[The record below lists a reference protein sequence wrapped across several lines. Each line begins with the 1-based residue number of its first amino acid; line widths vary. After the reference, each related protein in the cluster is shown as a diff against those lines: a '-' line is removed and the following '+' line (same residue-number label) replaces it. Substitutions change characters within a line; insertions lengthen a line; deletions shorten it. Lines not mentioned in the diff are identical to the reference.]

1 MSDMPKWSPY
11 RNVAVNFDGQQTLQ
25 RAGIIDAR
33 QVSGGLLGRYQ
44 AESVRSGMQSFT
56 CDLHLTEPLRIA
68 KVLPESLCLV
78 QVLDGQWTHSIDGR
92 QHHYR
97 PGAPLVLGLSEATE
111 AIDRLP
117 ANGRARMAGLR
128 IAGSVLRE
136 LDDQEHGSLAPLL
149 TLLHDSAR
157 LHRFERCQTLTTL
170 LQGVYQNPYE
180 GALGR
185 LHRESLALG
194 MMVELA
200 AHLRGTSTAPTAPP
214 RAGRD
219 LAHEARHR
227 LDSQLDNPPSSL
239 ELARQ
244 LGIGQTTL
252 RRLFKAEFGLTML
265 DYLRDRRLETARVL
279 LREGRLQVAQ
289 VAWRVGYSC
298 PTNFSHAYKKRFGY
312 PPARE
317 R

>member
-1 MSDMPKWSPY
+1 MPRWSPY
-11 RNVAVNFDGQQTLQ
+11 RNVVVNFDGRQTLQ
-25 RAGIIDAR
+25 RAGIVDAR
-33 QVSGGLLGRYQ
+33 QLSGGLLGRYQ
-44 AESVRSGMQSFT
+44 AEPVREGMQSFT
-56 CDLHLTEPLRIA
+56 CDLRLTEPLRIA

-78 QVLDGQWTHSIDGR
+78 QVLDGQWTHSIDGH

-97 PGAPLVLGLSEATE
+97 PGAPLVLGLNESTE
-111 AIDRLP
+111 AIDQLP

-136 LDDQEHGSLAPLL
+136 LDDQEHGSLTPLL
-149 TLLHDSAR
+149 TLLHDKAR
-157 LHRFERCQTLTTL
+157 LHRFERCQALGSL
-170 LQGVYQNPYE
+170 LQGLYQNPYE

-185 LHRESLALG
+185 LHRESLSLG
-194 MMVELA
+194 MLVELA
-200 AHLRGTSTAPTAPP
+200 AHLRGPSTARTTPL

-219 LAHEARHR
+219 LAHEARHH

-239 ELARQ
+239 ELAQ
-244 LGIGQTTL
+244 ELGIGQTTL
-252 RRLFKAEFGLTML
+252 RRLFKAEFGMTML

-289 VAWRVGYSC
+289 VAWRVGYGC
-298 PTNFSHAYKKRFGY
+298 PTNFAHAYKAHFGY
-312 PPARE
+312 PPGRE